1 MTSLKVWTVQH
12 SYMVAV
18 YVTKFAQVIPSPAP
32 FPQNTASYV
41 LPFQH
46 IIAIQF
52 LAMPTGEL
60 NLWE

>member
-1 MTSLKVWTVQH
+1 MQH
-12 SYMVAV
+12 SYVVAV

-41 LPFQH
+41 LPSQH